1 MIFEQQV
8 VWRGTTRRRRKRN
21 KILMMILKIFYLEK
35 EVDRQDLKSKRNGNT
50 WAEARRANNN
60 TLKWKFQI

>member
-8 VWRGTTRRRRKRN
+8 VRRGTTRRRRKRN

>member
-21 KILMMILKIFYLEK
+21 KILKIFYLEK